1 MTIDFSARIE
11 SGVKAVFPNAI
22 VQKCVFHAIQ
32 LLTRG
37 LIKELAMIKKEYLL
51 DHIEE
56 WNQLSRYTI
65 ALEKKEKNK
74 NKLQLSFND
83 TKYAWHLYLKLRD
96 VLYRNNPQK
105 IERELWSFFSTSRF
119 VKWKGKHVFL
129 QKFVVIFTKRKLK
142 FSNKGM
148 KYVIPKIYKAWRA
161 AIRSLRKELEVSKAH
176 FNKVKY
182 LILMNPLNMQ
192 PYHKKKLRKYLKEFP
207 WLRPYRTIIVKF
219 YYQFREPSNRRSSLK
234 FLSRLITEESHP
246 WLKSAVQTL
255 IENEEQVFR
264 FQHIHEF
271 YPRTKPCKSI
281 KVVNESSN
289 KLISQLYQTQ
299 CGMRTIKNLR
309 MRISNRL
316 KCPIIVSPTLLAK
329 VN

>member
-83 TKYAWHLYLKLRD
+83 TKYAWHLYLKLRE
-96 VLYRNNPQK
+96 VLSRNNPQK

-148 KYVIPKIYKAWRA
+148 KYVIPKIYKAWRG

-219 YYQFREPSNRRSSLK
+219 YYQFRDPSNRRSSLK

-264 FQHIHEF
+264 FQHIHEV